1 MTTPTNSARVAAKT
15 SASIRVH
22 RFSAPLWEMGEG
34 SWVFVTVPR
43 EASDSIRSVPREP
56 RPGFGSLRVEVTLG
70 SSVWKTSIFPEAKSR
85 CYVLP
90 VKKAVRAAQGVQPP
104 DTVEVA
110 IELID

>member
-1 MTTPTNSARVAAKT
+1 M
-15 SASIRVH
+15 H

-43 EASDSIRSVPREP
+43 EASDRIRSVPREP

-70 SSVWKTSIFPEAKSR
+70 TSVWNTSIFPDSKTN

-90 VKKAVRAAQGVQPP
+90 VKKAVRAAQGVEVP
-104 DTVEVA
+104 DVVDVT
-110 IELID
+110 IELME

>member
-1 MTTPTNSARVAAKT
+1 M
-15 SASIRVH
+15 H
-22 RFSAPLWEMGEG
+22 RFSALLWEMGEG

-70 SSVWKTSIFPEAKSR
+70 TSVWKTSIFPDSKTT

-90 VKKAVRAAQGVQPP
+90 VKKAVRAAQGVEVP
-104 DTVEVA
+104 DVVDVT
-110 IELID
+110 IELME

>member
-1 MTTPTNSARVAAKT
+1 M
-15 SASIRVH
+15 H

-43 EASDSIRSVPREP
+43 DASDSIRSVPREP

-70 SSVWKTSIFPEAKSR
+70 TSVWKTSIFPDSKTK

-90 VKKAVRAAQGVQPP
+90 VKKAVRAAQGVEVP
-104 DTVEVA
+104 DVVDVT
-110 IELID
+110 IELME

>member
-1 MTTPTNSARVAAKT
+1 
-15 SASIRVH
+15 
-22 RFSAPLWEMGEG
+22 MGEG

-70 SSVWKTSIFPEAKSR
+70 TSVWNTSIFPDSKTK

-90 VKKAVRAAQGVQPP
+90 VKKAVRAAQGVEVP
-104 DTVEVA
+104 DVVDVT
-110 IELID
+110 IELLE

>member
-1 MTTPTNSARVAAKT
+1 MTTPTSWARVAAKT

-43 EASDSIRSVPREP
+43 DASERIRSIPREP
-56 RPGFGSLRVEVTLG
+56 RPGFGSLRVEATLG
-70 SSVWKTSIFPEAKSR
+70 STVWRTSIFPEAKTG

-90 VKKAVRAAQGVQPP
+90 VKKAVRAAQGVHPP